1 MVVNDSQTPR
11 TSSRNPRWDDPAYRA
26 QLAAEK
32 RAQNKK
38 RNESSR
44 LYPRVT
50 AFRARHGA
58 ISDAKQ
64 RIWNEYWPQLGKN
77 ASDTELTPADIHDWF
92 GRQATTVLE
101 IGFGTGTSTSEMAQ
115 AEPHINVLALEVYKP
130 GIAQLLARAVR
141 EDIPNIRFFRGDAV
155 DVMESMLPAAFL
167 DGVRIFFPDP
177 WPKARHHKRR
187 LLQPGTF
194 ELISSVLKPGGILH
208 VATDH
213 ADYAEFI
220 EETGDAC
227 DVLIRRTEGL
237 DTPAPMSLQRP
248 TTKFENKG
256 LRAGHVIHEFVWQ
269 RPPAPDSNGIES

>member
-92 GRQATTVLE
+92 GREATTVLE

-227 DVLIRRTEGL
+227 DVLIRRPEGL

>member
-227 DVLIRRTEGL
+227 DVLIRRPEGL

-269 RPPAPDSNGIES
+269 RPPAPDTNGIES